1 MSKRITN
8 EEKSQQMS
16 TETDTPRAGR
26 APLRET
32 SRPGGPQAHP
42 LNMIVVASIAALG
55 GLLFGYDT
63 GVISGAELFLTKA
76 FHLSATTEELAV
88 SAVLI
93 GAIVGAAAAGRL
105 ANALG
110 RKVALIVL
118 AAVFAL
124 GAVLTALAPALP
136 WFVAFRIVVG
146 LGVGGASVVAPM
158 YTTELAPAARRGM
171 MVFLFQLA
179 ITIGIAVAYWVD
191 LALANAGLG
200 WPPMFAVAVIPAI
213 LLGGGMLLLPD
224 TPRWLASKG
233 RWDEAQAVL
242 DRIAGPQGAAE
253 MAGIRAS
260 LEQEQHTSARELLA
274 PGLRIALLVGV
285 GLAILQQLVG
295 INTIIYYAPTIF
307 GYAGFASANTAI
319 LATSV
324 VGVLNVLA
332 TFVAVLLVDRVGRRP
347 LLLWGLGGM
356 VLSLGATGVLFAIG
370 PAHAGVLLLIVLLVY
385 IASFAI
391 GMGPVFW
398 LLSQELFPTRLRG
411 AGSSIAALANWA
423 ANLLVSITFL
433 SLIGAAGKPVTFW
446 IYAVFGVIAF
456 AFTWFLVP
464 ETTGRRLEQ
473 IEMYWEQG
481 RTWPDQL
488 QPAEPESRR
497 LA

>member
-1 MSKRITN
+1 M
-8 EEKSQQMS
+8 
-16 TETDTPRAGR
+16 
-26 APLRET
+26 
-32 SRPGGPQAHP
+32 
-42 LNMIVVASIAALG
+42 
-55 GLLFGYDT
+55 
-63 GVISGAELFLTKA
+63 
-76 FHLSATTEELAV
+76 
-88 SAVLI
+88 
-93 GAIVGAAAAGRL
+93 
-105 ANALG
+105 G

-179 ITIGIAVAYWVD
+179 ITIGIA
-191 LALANAGLG
+191 
-200 WPPMFAVAVIPAI
+200 
-213 LLGGGMLLLPD
+213 
-224 TPRWLASKG
+224 
-233 RWDEAQAVL
+233 
-242 DRIAGPQGAAE
+242 GPQGAAE

-307 GYAGFASANTAI
+307 GYAGFTSANTAI

-332 TFVAVLLVDRVGRRP
+332 TIVAVLLVDRVGHRP
-347 LLLWGLGGM
+347 ILLWGLGGM
-356 VLSLGATGVLFAIG
+356 VLSLGAAGVLFAIG
-370 PAHAGVLLLIVLLVY
+370 PRNAGVLLLIVLLVY

-433 SLIGAAGKPVTFW
+433 SLIGAAGKP
-446 IYAVFGVIAF
+446 AP
-456 AFTWFLVP
+456 FL
-464 ETTGRRLEQ
+464 
-473 IEMYWEQG
+473 
-481 RTWPDQL
+481 
-488 QPAEPESRR
+488 
-497 LA
+497 